1 MAGYGIF
8 TFKRYFSVYFYA
20 ISSPDLNLKRQQD
33 MIRTTV
39 ICFAILFIS
48 CQSFAQAKK
57 DYPIQAI
64 PFTNV
69 KVTDNFWRPRLE
81 INRTVTIPASFEQCK
96 ATGRIKNFE
105 MAAAREGKFCTV
117 YPFDDTD
124 IYKTIEGASYSLKVH
139 PDPKLE
145 AYIDTLITLIKS
157 AQEPDGYLYTART
170 IDPMNVGRMVGS
182 ERWVKER
189 EHSHELYNAGHLYEA
204 AYAHYLATGKKS
216 LLNIALDNA
225 NLIESVFGPA
235 KRHVAPGHQVI
246 EMGLVKLYRITGE
259 EKYLNLAKYFLDERG
274 RVKYDSMSKD
284 VFRNGM
290 YWQDH
295 KPVTT
300 QTEAVGHAVR
310 AVYMYSGMADVA
322 ALTGDK
328 DYVNA
333 IDKIWE
339 NAVNKKLYV
348 TGGIGAAGDGER
360 FGNDYELPNATAYCE
375 TCASIGNVYWNHR
388 MFLLHG
394 DSKYIDVLEKSLYNS
409 LLSGIGM
416 DGKTFFY
423 TNTLQIKDHF
433 RHPDIETKRSTWFP
447 CSCCPTNVTRI
458 LPSVPG
464 YAYAQRGDDVYV
476 NLFISGS
483 ADMKTS
489 KGTSLTIKQES
500 NYPWDGNIRISLEP
514 QRTSRLKLL
523 VRVPGWAAQKALP
536 GDLYHFKPADAVAIQ
551 PKVNGKPVEIKM
563 DKGYLVI
570 DREWRKGDYVELS
583 LPMDI
588 QKVYGNDLLA
598 ENVGK
603 VALQRGPL
611 MYCAEAV
618 DNSGKVSTLVLPA
631 GGKLSV
637 ESRPD
642 LLGGVVVL
650 KGEATVP
657 TIAQD
662 GTSISTQVR
671 SFTAIPYYAWA
682 HRGEGEMTVWFPE
695 KIKAIDI
702 ISR

>member
-1 MAGYGIF
+1 MRSLALI
-8 TFKRYFSVYFYA
+8 V
-20 ISSPDLNLKRQQD
+20 
-33 MIRTTV
+33 TV
-39 ICFAILFIS
+39 VIGVLSAN
-48 CQSFAQAKK
+48 AQRK
-57 DYPIQAI
+57 DYPIQAV

-69 KVTDNFWRPRLE
+69 KVNDNFWGPRLE
-81 INRTVTIPASFEQCK
+81 INRTVTIPSSFEQCRS
-96 ATGRIKNFE
+96 TGRIKNFE

-139 PDPKLE
+139 PDPTLE

-170 IDPMNVGRMVGS
+170 INPLNVGGMVGA

-259 EKYLNLAKYFLDERG
+259 EKYLNLARYFLDERG
-274 RVKYDSMSKD
+274 RVKYDSTSKD

-295 KPVTT
+295 KPVTK

-310 AVYMYSGMADVA
+310 AVYMYAGMADIA
-322 ALTGDK
+322 ALTGDES
-328 DYVNA
+328 YLNA

-339 NAVNKKLYV
+339 NAVGKKLYV

-394 DSKYIDVLEKSLYNS
+394 ESKYIDVLEKSLYNS

-433 RHPDIETKRSTWFP
+433 RHNDIETKRSAWFP

-464 YAYAQRGDDVYV
+464 YAYAQRGDDIYV

-483 ADMKTS
+483 AEMKTS
-489 KGTSLTIKQES
+489 AGKALTIKQQS
-500 NYPWDGNIRISLEP
+500 NYPWDGNIKVTVEP
-514 QRTSRLKLL
+514 ARSSRLRLL
-523 VRVPGWAAQKALP
+523 VRVPGWAQKQALP
-536 GDLYHFKPADAVAIQ
+536 GDLYHFQGAEIGPPQ
-551 PKVNGKPVEIKM
+551 FTLNGKPVQVKM
-563 DKGYLVI
+563 ENGYAVF
-570 DREWRKGDYVELS
+570 DREWKKGDVVEMS
-583 LPMDI
+583 LPMDAH
-588 QKVYGNDLLA
+588 KVYANEKLTEDAGR
-598 ENVGK
+598 
-603 VALQRGPL
+603 VAFQRGPL

-618 DNSGKVSTLVLPA
+618 DNEGKASNLVLPSSSA
-631 GGKLSV
+631 LKS
-637 ESRPD
+637 EFRPD

-650 KGEATVP
+650 TAEAKVP
-657 TIAQD
+657 TVSPD
-662 GTSISTQVR
+662 GTSISTVSR
-671 SFTAIPYYAWA
+671 KLTAIPYYAWA

-695 KIKAIDI
+695 KLKAVDLIAK
-702 ISR
+702 

>member
-1 MAGYGIF
+1 
-8 TFKRYFSVYFYA
+8 
-20 ISSPDLNLKRQQD
+20 
-33 MIRTTV
+33 
-39 ICFAILFIS
+39 
-48 CQSFAQAKK
+48 
-57 DYPIQAI
+57 
-64 PFTNV
+64 
-69 KVTDNFWRPRLE
+69 
-81 INRTVTIPASFEQCK
+81 
-96 ATGRIKNFE
+96 
-105 MAAAREGKFCTV
+105 
-117 YPFDDTD
+117 
-124 IYKTIEGASYSLKVH
+124 
-139 PDPKLE
+139 
-145 AYIDTLITLIKS
+145 
-157 AQEPDGYLYTART
+157 
-170 IDPMNVGRMVGS
+170 
-182 ERWVKER
+182 
-189 EHSHELYNAGHLYEA
+189 A

-225 NLIESVFGPA
+225 NLIESVFGPT

-274 RVKYDSMSKD
+274 RVKYDSLSKD
-284 VFRNGM
+284 VFKNGM

-295 KPVTT
+295 KPVTS

-310 AVYMYSGMADVA
+310 AVYMYAGMADVA

-328 DYVNA
+328 SYIDA
-333 IDKIWE
+333 IDKIWA

-433 RHPDIETKRSTWFP
+433 RHPDIETKRSTWFS

-483 ADMKTS
+483 AQMKTS
-489 KGTSLTIKQES
+489 KGTALVLKQES
-500 NYPWDGNIRISLEP
+500 NYPWDGNIKVTVEP
-514 QRTSRLKLL
+514 ARTSKLKML
-523 VRVPGWAAQKALP
+523 VRVPGWATNQAIP
-536 GDLYHFKPADAVAIQ
+536 GDLYHFNSKDQPSIQ
-551 PKVNGKPVEIKM
+551 AKINGKIIQAKIE
-563 DKGYLVI
+563 KGYLAI
-570 DREWRKGDYVELS
+570 ERDWKKGDVLELM
-583 LPMDI
+583 LPMEVE
-588 QKVYGNDLLA
+588 KVYSNNLLV
-598 ENVGK
+598 ENSGK

-611 MYCAEAV
+611 MYCAEAI
-618 DNSGKVSTLVLPA
+618 DNSGKTSTLVLPTSA
-631 GGKLSV
+631 TFTTELRK
-637 ESRPD
+637 D
-642 LLGGVVVL
+642 LLNGVIIL
-650 KGEATVP
+650 RGEAAVP
-657 TIAQD
+657 TIHGD
-662 GTSISTQVR
+662 GISVSTEAKPFV
-671 SFTAIPYYAWA
+671 AVPYYSWA

-695 KIKAIDI
+695 KIKAIDL
-702 ISR
+702 ISK

>member
-1 MAGYGIF
+1 MRLVIF
-8 TFKRYFSVYFYA
+8 
-20 ISSPDLNLKRQQD
+20 I
-33 MIRTTV
+33 
-39 ICFAILFIS
+39 FALI
-48 CQSFAQAKK
+48 SFAVQTSAQQK

-64 PFTNV
+64 PFTKV
-69 KVTDNFWRPRLE
+69 KVNDNFWAPRLE

-96 ATGRIKNFE
+96 TTGRIKNFE

-139 PDPKLE
+139 RDPRLE

-170 IDPMNVGRMVGS
+170 INPLKVGGMVGS

-204 AYAHYLATGKKS
+204 AYAHYLATGKRN

-225 NLIESVFGPA
+225 NLIESVFGPT

-274 RVKYDSMSKD
+274 RVKYDSTSKD

-295 KPVTT
+295 KPVVS

-328 DYVNA
+328 AYINA
-333 IDKIWE
+333 IGKIWE

-433 RHPDIETKRSTWFP
+433 RHPDIETKRSTWFS

-483 ADMKTS
+483 AELTS
-489 KGTSLTIKQES
+489 VKGGALVVKQES
-500 NYPWDGNIRISLEP
+500 NYPWDGNIKITVEPARQTSLRLLIRI
-514 QRTSRLKLL
+514 
-523 VRVPGWAAQKALP
+523 PGWATNSPLP
-536 GDLYHFKPADAVAIQ
+536 GNLYHVQTTAGKAIQ
-551 PKVNGKPVEIKM
+551 PILNGKAIDSKVE
-563 DKGYLVI
+563 KGYLVI
-570 DREWRKGDYVELS
+570 ERAWKKGDVIQLE
-583 LPMDI
+583 LPMEIQRVYANELLTEDI
-588 QKVYGNDLLA
+588 
-598 ENVGK
+598 GK

-611 MYCAEAV
+611 MYCAEAI
-618 DNSGKVSTLVLPA
+618 DNDGKVSSLILPP
-631 GGKLSV
+631 GNKFTTTV
-637 ESRPD
+637 RPD
-642 LLGGVVVL
+642 LLNGVVIIQ
-650 KGEATVP
+650 GEAAVP
-657 TIAQD
+657 TVNPD
-662 GTSISTQVR
+662 GISISTTTKT
-671 SFTAIPYYAWA
+671 FTAVPYYSWA

-695 KIKAIDI
+695 KIKAIDL

>member
-1 MAGYGIF
+1 MRCIILVVAVFAGSI
-8 TFKRYFSVYFYA
+8 KM
-20 ISSPDLNLKRQQD
+20 D
-33 MIRTTV
+33 
-39 ICFAILFIS
+39 
-48 CQSFAQAKK
+48 AQTKK

-69 KVTDNFWRPRLE
+69 KVNDNFWAPRLE
-81 INRTVTIPASFEQCK
+81 VNRTVTIPSSFEQCK
-96 ATGRIKNFE
+96 ITGRIKNFE

-145 AYIDTLITLIKS
+145 AYIDTLITLIKR

-170 IDPMNVGRMVGS
+170 IDPKNTGKMVGP
-182 ERWVKER
+182 ERWVNER
-189 EHSHELYNAGHLYEA
+189 QHSHELYNAGHLFEA
-204 AYAHYLATGKKS
+204 ATAHFLATGKKS
-216 LLNIALDNA
+216 LLNIAIDNA
-225 NLIESVFGPA
+225 NLIESIFGPN

-246 EMGLVKLYRITGE
+246 EMGLVKLYRVTGD
-259 EKYLNLAKYFLDERG
+259 EKYLALAKYFLDERG
-274 RVKYDSMSKD
+274 QVKYDSTSKD

-295 KPVTT
+295 KPVVQ

-310 AVYMYSGMADVA
+310 AVYMYAGMADIA
-322 ALTGDK
+322 ALTGDQSYLK
-328 DYVNA
+328 A

-339 NAVNKKLYV
+339 NAVGKKLYV

-416 DGKTFFY
+416 DGKSFFY

-433 RHPDIETKRSTWFP
+433 RHNDIETKRSAWFS

-464 YAYAQRGDDVYV
+464 YTYAQRGDDVYV

-483 ADMKTS
+483 ADLKTA
-489 KGTSLTIKQES
+489 KGTGLTIRQQS
-500 NYPWDGNIRISLEP
+500 NYPWEGNIKITVEP
-514 QRTSRLKLL
+514 ARASRLKLF
-523 VRVPGWAAQKALP
+523 VRIPGWAQNQALP
-536 GDLYHFKPADAVAIQ
+536 GDLYHFDQSSSPGVQLLLNGKAVAMQI
-551 PKVNGKPVEIKM
+551 EH
-563 DKGYLVI
+563 GYAIV
-570 DREWRKGDYVELS
+570 DREWKKGDVVQLN
-583 LPMDI
+583 LPMEPR
-588 QKVYGNDLLA
+588 KVYANELLTEDA
-598 ENVGK
+598 GRVS
-603 VALQRGPL
+603 LQRGPL

-618 DNSGKVSTLVLPA
+618 DNSGKASNIVLPA
-631 GGKLSV
+631 NAQITSEFKP
-637 ESRPD
+637 E
-642 LLGGVVVL
+642 LLGGVVLL
-650 KGEATVP
+650 KAEAKVP
-657 TIAQD
+657 AISAD
-662 GTSISTQVR
+662 GSSVSTSTKTL
-671 SFTAIPYYAWA
+671 TAVPYYSWA

-695 KIKAIDI
+695 KIKAVDLIA
-702 ISR
+702 R

>member
-523 VRVPGWAAQKALP
+523 VRVPGWAAQQALP
-536 GDLYHFKPADAVAIQ
+536 GDLYHFKSVDAVAIQ

>member
-1 MAGYGIF
+1 MRFFILILAV
-8 TFKRYFSVYFYA
+8 T
-20 ISSPDLNLKRQQD
+20 ISTLAAN
-33 MIRTTV
+33 
-39 ICFAILFIS
+39 
-48 CQSFAQAKK
+48 AQAKK

-69 KVTDNFWRPRLE
+69 KVNDNFWRPRLE
-81 INRTVTIPASFEQCK
+81 VNRTVTIPSSFEQCK
-96 ATGRIKNFE
+96 ITGRIKNFE

-139 PDPKLE
+139 PDPTLE

-170 IDPMNVGRMVGS
+170 IDPSNVGRMVGP
-182 ERWVKER
+182 ERWVNER
-189 EHSHELYNAGHLYEA
+189 QHSHELYNAGHLFEA
-204 AYAHYLATGKKS
+204 ATAHYLATGKKS
-216 LLNIALDNA
+216 LLNIAIDNA
-225 NLIESVFGPA
+225 NLIESIFGPN

-246 EMGLVKLYRITGE
+246 EMGLVKLYRVTGE
-259 EKYLNLAKYFLDERG
+259 EKYLALAKYFLDERG
-274 RVKYDSMSKD
+274 HVKYDSTSKD

-295 KPVTT
+295 EPVTQ

-310 AVYMYSGMADVA
+310 AVYMYAGMADIA

-328 DYVNA
+328 SYLNA

-339 NAVNKKLYV
+339 NAVGKKLYV

-375 TCASIGNVYWNHR
+375 TCASIGNVYWNQR

-394 DSKYIDVLEKSLYNS
+394 ESKYIDVLEKSLYNS

-416 DGKTFFY
+416 DGKSFFY

-433 RHPDIETKRSTWFP
+433 RHNDIETKRSAWFS

-464 YAYAQRGDDVYV
+464 YTYAQRGDDIYV

-483 ADMKTS
+483 AELKTS
-489 KGTSLTIKQES
+489 KGTALTLRQES
-500 NYPWDGNIRISLEP
+500 NYPWEGNINVMVEP
-514 QRTSRLKLL
+514 ARAARLKLL
-523 VRVPGWAAQKALP
+523 VRIPGWAQNQALP
-536 GDLYHFKPADAVAIQ
+536 GDLYNFQAPQKSNVQIML
-551 PKVNGKPVEIKM
+551 NGKAVEMKIEN
-563 DKGYLVI
+563 GYAVL
-570 DREWRKGDYVELS
+570 DRDWKKGDVVQLV
-583 LPMDI
+583 LPMEPRR
-588 QKVYGNDLLA
+588 VYANEHLIEDL
-598 ENVGK
+598 GR

-611 MYCAEAV
+611 MYCAEGV
-618 DNSGKVSTLVLPA
+618 DNDGKASNIVLPNA
-631 GGKLSV
+631 SELSS
-637 ESRPD
+637 EFKPEI
-642 LLGGVVVL
+642 LGGVVLL
-650 KGEATVP
+650 KGEAKIPTVN
-657 TIAQD
+657 AD
-662 GTSISTQVR
+662 GTSVSTITKK
-671 SFTAIPYYAWA
+671 FTAIPYYAWA

-695 KIKAIDI
+695 KIKAVDL
-702 ISR
+702 ISH

>member
-1 MAGYGIF
+1 MRFVILTIAVLLAATG
-8 TFKRYFSVYFYA
+8 
-20 ISSPDLNLKRQQD
+20 LN
-33 MIRTTV
+33 
-39 ICFAILFIS
+39 
-48 CQSFAQAKK
+48 AQVK
-57 DYPIQAI
+57 DYPIQAV

-69 KVTDNFWRPRLE
+69 KVDDNFWKPRLE
-81 INRTVTIPASFEQCK
+81 INRTVTIPSSFEQCK
-96 ATGRIKNFE
+96 ITGRIKNFE

-145 AYIDTLITLIKS
+145 AFIDTLITLIKS

-170 IDPMNVGRMVGS
+170 IDPAKAGRMAGP
-182 ERWVKER
+182 ERWVNER
-189 EHSHELYNAGHLYEA
+189 QHSHELYNAGHLYEA
-204 AYAHYLATGKKS
+204 ATAHFLATGKRS
-216 LLNIALDNA
+216 LLNIAIDNA
-225 NLIESVFGPA
+225 NLIESIFGPT

-246 EMGLVKLYRITGE
+246 EMGLVKLYRVTGDE
-259 EKYLNLAKYFLDERG
+259 RYLSLAKYFLDERG
-274 RVKYDSMSKD
+274 RVKYDSTSKD
-284 VFRNGM
+284 GFRNGM

-295 KPVTT
+295 KPVTQ

-310 AVYMYSGMADVA
+310 AVYMYAGMADIA

-328 DYVNA
+328 SYLHA
-333 IDKIWE
+333 IDKIWQ
-339 NAVNKKLYV
+339 NAVGKKLYV

-394 DSKYIDVLEKSLYNS
+394 ESKYIDVLEKSLYNS

-433 RHPDIETKRSTWFP
+433 RHSDIETKRSTWFP

-464 YAYAQRGDDVYV
+464 YAYAQRGDDIYV

-483 ADMKTS
+483 ADLKTS
-489 KGTSLTIKQES
+489 KGAALIVRQES
-500 NYPWDGNIRISLEP
+500 NYPWEGNVKIMVEP
-514 QRTSRLKLL
+514 ARTTRLRLL
-523 VRVPGWAAQKALP
+523 VRVPGWAQDQALP
-536 GDLYHFKPADAVAIQ
+536 GDLYHFKPSQKSNVQIL
-551 PKVNGKPVEIKM
+551 VNGKAFEAKIEE
-563 DKGYLVI
+563 GYAVL
-570 DREWRKGDYVELS
+570 DREWKKSDVVQFV
-583 LPMDI
+583 LPMEPR
-588 QKVYGNDLLA
+588 KVYANEHLTEDA
-598 ENVGK
+598 GK

-611 MYCAEAV
+611 MYCAEGV
-618 DNSGKVSTLVLPA
+618 DNDGKA
-631 GGKLSV
+631 GNIVIPTSAELKTEFKPG
-637 ESRPD
+637 

-650 KGEATVP
+650 KGEGKAPTVS
-657 TIAQD
+657 AD
-662 GTSISTQVR
+662 GTSISTASKQ
-671 SFTAIPYYAWA
+671 FTAIPYYAWA

-695 KIKAIDI
+695 KIRAIDL

>member
-1 MAGYGIF
+1 MRHLIVLI
-8 TFKRYFSVYFYA
+8 TFLSV
-20 ISSPDLNLKRQQD
+20 S
-33 MIRTTV
+33 
-39 ICFAILFIS
+39 FIAS
-48 CQSFAQAKK
+48 GQSRK

-64 PFTNV
+64 PFTKV
-69 KVTDNFWRPRLE
+69 KVNDNFWAPRLE
-81 INRTVTIPASFEQCK
+81 INRTVTIPASFEQCR
-96 ATGRIKNFE
+96 ATGRVRNFE
-105 MAAAREGKFCTV
+105 MAAVREGKFCTV

-139 PDPKLE
+139 PDAKLE

-170 IDPMNVGRMVGS
+170 INPLKVGGMVGP
-182 ERWVKER
+182 ERWSKER

-204 AYAHYLATGKKS
+204 AYAHFLATGKKN

-225 NLIESVFGPA
+225 NLIESVFGPD

-274 RVKYDSMSKD
+274 RIKYDSMSKD
-284 VFRNGM
+284 VYRNGM

-295 KPVTT
+295 KPVTS

-328 DYVNA
+328 AYISA

-339 NAVNKKLYV
+339 NAVTKKLYV

-483 ADMKTS
+483 AEMKTS
-489 KGTSLTIKQES
+489 KGADLTLKQES
-500 NYPWDGNIRISLEP
+500 NYPWDGNIKITVQPERQTP
-514 QRTSRLKLL
+514 LKLL
-523 VRVPGWAAQKALP
+523 IRVPGWAVNQAIP
-536 GDLYHFKPADAVAIQ
+536 GNLYHFKSNSESPVQ
-551 PKVNGKPVEIKM
+551 PKLNSESPVQPKLNGKAIESKIE
-563 DKGYLVI
+563 KGYLVI
-570 DREWRKGDYVELS
+570 ERTWKKGDVIEFQ
-583 LPMDI
+583 LPMGIQRVYANELLKEDI
-588 QKVYGNDLLA
+588 
-598 ENVGK
+598 GK

-611 MYCAEAV
+611 IYCAEAV
-618 DNSGKVSTLVLPA
+618 DNNGKVSTLVLPS
-631 GGKLSV
+631 GTELTTEVKT
-637 ESRPD
+637 D
-642 LLGGVVVL
+642 LLNGVVVL
-650 KGEATVP
+650 RGEATVP
-657 TIAQD
+657 TIDAG
-662 GTSISTQVR
+662 GTSISTSRKTFIAV
-671 SFTAIPYYAWA
+671 PYYSWA
-682 HRGEGEMTVWFPE
+682 HRGDGEMTVWFPE
-695 KIKAIDI
+695 KIKAIDL

>member
-1 MAGYGIF
+1 
-8 TFKRYFSVYFYA
+8 
-20 ISSPDLNLKRQQD
+20 
-33 MIRTTV
+33 
-39 ICFAILFIS
+39 
-48 CQSFAQAKK
+48 
-57 DYPIQAI
+57 
-64 PFTNV
+64 
-69 KVTDNFWRPRLE
+69 
-81 INRTVTIPASFEQCK
+81 
-96 ATGRIKNFE
+96 
-105 MAAAREGKFCTV
+105 
-117 YPFDDTD
+117 
-124 IYKTIEGASYSLKVH
+124 
-139 PDPKLE
+139 
-145 AYIDTLITLIKS
+145 
-157 AQEPDGYLYTART
+157 
-170 IDPMNVGRMVGS
+170 MVGS

-204 AYAHYLATGKKS
+204 ACAHYLATGKKN
-216 LLNIALDNA
+216 LLSIALENA
-225 NLIESVFGPA
+225 NLIESVFGPT

-274 RVKYDSMSKD
+274 RIKYDSTSKD

-295 KPVTT
+295 KPVTA

-310 AVYMYSGMADVA
+310 AVYMYAGMADVA

-328 DYVNA
+328 AYLNA

-339 NAVNKKLYV
+339 NAITKKLYV
-348 TGGIGAAGDGER
+348 TGGIGAAGEGER

-394 DSKYIDVLEKSLYNS
+394 ESKYIDVLEKSLYNS

-433 RHPDIETKRSTWFP
+433 RHPDIETKRSTWFS

-464 YAYAQRGDDVYV
+464 YAYAQRGGDVYV

-483 ADMKTS
+483 AEMTTP
-489 KGTSLTIKQES
+489 KGGALVVKQES
-500 NYPWDGNIRISLEP
+500 NYPWDGNIKITVEP
-514 QRTSRLKLL
+514 TRQTKLKLL
-523 VRVPGWAAQKALP
+523 IRIPGWATNKPLP
-536 GDLYHFKPADAVAIQ
+536 GDLYRFQTSSSLMSIQ
-551 PKVNGKPVEIKM
+551 SKLNGKTIESKIE
-563 DKGYLVI
+563 KGYLVI
-570 DREWRKGDYVELS
+570 ERTWKKGDIVELE

-588 QKVYGNDLLA
+588 QRVYANELLT
-598 ENVGK
+598 EDIGK

-611 MYCAEAV
+611 MYCAESI
-618 DNSGKVSTLVLPA
+618 DNDGKVSTLVLPSEN
-631 GGKLSV
+631 KLTT
-637 ESRPD
+637 EFRTD
-642 LLGGVVVL
+642 LLNGVIVI

-657 TIAQD
+657 AIDAD
-662 GTSISTQVR
+662 GTSISTSHKPFIAV
-671 SFTAIPYYAWA
+671 PYYSWA
-682 HRGEGEMTVWFPE
+682 HRGAGEMNVWFPE
-695 KIKAIDI
+695 KIKAIDL

>member
-1 MAGYGIF
+1 M
-8 TFKRYFSVYFYA
+8 R
-20 ISSPDLNLKRQQD
+20 
-33 MIRTTV
+33 
-39 ICFAILFIS
+39 LFI
-48 CQSFAQAKK
+48 FAFVSLMVFQNTMSQVRK
-57 DYPIQAI
+57 DYPIQAV
-64 PFTNV
+64 PFTKV
-69 KVTDNFWRPRLE
+69 KLTDNFWAPRLE

-96 ATGRIKNFE
+96 STGRIKNFE

-124 IYKTIEGASYSLKVH
+124 IYKTIEGASYSLAIH

-170 IDPMNVGRMVGS
+170 INPSNTHGWVGS
-182 ERWVKER
+182 ERWMYER
-189 EHSHELYNAGHLYEA
+189 QHSHELYNAGHLYEA
-204 AYAHYLATGKKS
+204 AYAHYTATGKKS
-216 LLNIALDNA
+216 LLNIAIDNA
-225 NLIESVFGPA
+225 NLIESTFGPD

-246 EMGLVKLYRITGE
+246 EMGLVKMYRATGE

-274 RVKYDSMSKD
+274 RVKYDTLSKD
-284 VFRNGM
+284 VFKNGM

-295 KPVTT
+295 KPVTK

-310 AVYMYSGMADVA
+310 AVYMYSGMADIA
-322 ALTGDK
+322 AITGDK
-328 DYVNA
+328 DYLHA
-333 IDKIWE
+333 IDKIWD

-394 DSKYIDVLEKSLYNS
+394 DSKYVDVLEKSLYNS

-433 RHPDIETKRSTWFP
+433 RHKDIETKRSTWFP
-447 CSCCPTNVTRI
+447 CSCCPTNVTRV

-483 ADMKTS
+483 AALTTS
-489 KGTSLTIKQES
+489 KGIGFTVRQES
-500 NYPWDGNIRISLEP
+500 NYPWEGNIKIKVEP
-514 QRTSRLKLL
+514 SKSSVLKLF
-523 VRVPGWAAQKALP
+523 VRIPGWATNQALP
-536 GDLYHFKPADAVAIQ
+536 GDLYNFGGEASATIQ
-551 PKVNGKPVEIKM
+551 PKLNGKSIESKIE
-563 DKGYLVI
+563 KGYLVVE
-570 DREWRKGDYVELS
+570 RAWKKGDVLELE
-583 LPMDI
+583 LPMEI
-588 QKVYGNDLLA
+588 RRVYANPSVA
-598 ENVGK
+598 EDVGK

-611 MYCAEAV
+611 IYCAEAV
-618 DNSGKVSTLVLPA
+618 DNDGKTSSLILPSNK
-631 GGKLSV
+631 KLSL
-637 ESRPD
+637 ELRND
-642 LLGGVVVL
+642 LLNGVVVI
-650 KGEATVP
+650 KGEAAVP
-657 TIAQD
+657 SID
-662 GTSISTQVR
+662 NDSTSISTKIKPFV
-671 SFTAIPYYAWA
+671 AIPYYSWA
-682 HRGEGEMTVWFPE
+682 HRGEGEMVVWFPE
-695 KIKAIDI
+695 KIKAIDL

>member
-1 MAGYGIF
+1 MRAVILGFIILAASL
-8 TFKRYFSVYFYA
+8 TSVG
-20 ISSPDLNLKRQQD
+20 Q
-33 MIRTTV
+33 
-39 ICFAILFIS
+39 
-48 CQSFAQAKK
+48 AQK
-57 DYPIQAI
+57 DYPIDAV

-69 KVTDNFWRPRLE
+69 KVNDNFWAPRLE

-105 MAAAREGKFCTV
+105 MAAAGEGKFCTV

-170 IDPMNVGRMVGS
+170 INPLKVGSMVGP

-204 AYAHYLATGKKS
+204 AYAHYLATGKRS
-216 LLNIALDNA
+216 LLTIALDNA
-225 NLIESVFGPA
+225 NLIESVFGPN

-246 EMGLVKLYRITGE
+246 EMGLVKLYRLTGE

-274 RVKYDSMSKD
+274 RVKYDSLSKD
-284 VFRNGM
+284 VFKNGM

-295 KPVTT
+295 KPVTE

-310 AVYMYSGMADVA
+310 AVYMYAGMADVA

-328 DYVNA
+328 SYINA
-333 IDKIWE
+333 INQIWE

-433 RHPDIETKRSTWFP
+433 RHPDIETKRSTWFS

-476 NLFISGS
+476 NLFIGGR
-483 ADMKTS
+483 AQIKTS
-489 KGTSLTIKQES
+489 KGTSLVLKQES
-500 NYPWDGNIRISLEP
+500 NYPWDGNIKITLEP
-514 QRTSRLKLL
+514 VRTSKVKLL
-523 VRVPGWAAQKALP
+523 VRVPGWATNHALP
-536 GDLYHFKPADAVAIQ
+536 GDLYHFGSKDQSAVQA
-551 PKVNGKPVEIKM
+551 KVNGKVVESKIE
-563 DKGYLVI
+563 KGYLAI
-570 DREWRKGDYVELS
+570 ERDWKKGDVVELN
-583 LPMDI
+583 LPMEI
-588 QKVYGNDLLA
+588 QKVYSHKLLI
-598 ENVGK
+598 ENAGR

-611 MYCAEAV
+611 VYCAEAI
-618 DNSGKVSTLVLPA
+618 DNGGKTSTLVLPV
-631 GGKLSV
+631 GTKLNT
-637 ESRPD
+637 ELRKD
-642 LLGGVVVL
+642 LLNGIIIL
-650 KGEATVP
+650 KGEAAVP
-657 TIAQD
+657 TI
-662 GTSISTQVR
+662 GTDATSVSTVPKP
-671 SFTAIPYYAWA
+671 FVAVPYYSWA

-695 KIKAIDI
+695 KIKAIDL
-702 ISR
+702 ISK